1 MPCDLAVVIVSY
13 EARERLQ
20 DCLRSLPGG
29 ADGLSL
35 EVIVVDNAS
44 SDGSAE
50 MVERDFPHVS
60 LIRNK
65 ENVGFARASNA
76 GMERASAREVLLLNP
91 DTVVAPAAF
100 RRMLDVAE
108 QYPEVGLVA
117 PRLLNPSDR
126 SVQASF
132 RRFPSLRS
140 VFGGFALTNAF
151 LRRLPETPWRPEIEI
166 PTTAGWLTGACLLVR
181 RGLWK
186 EIGGLDEGYF
196 LYYEDADYCR
206 RAIRA
211 GWKLLLTESATVIHY
226 GGTSIGRVN
235 PGAIRLMTL
244 RSLFRYLSRDYS
256 PLMMRMVTPCVK
268 FLVLVSALAAVAEN
282 GLKALVYP
290 WVRRTERAER
300 HRRRFLRNKE
310 FLARYV
316 WEFLRS

>member
-13 EARERLQ
+13 EARERLR

-35 EVIVVDNAS
+35 EVIVVDNGS

-50 MVERDFPHVS
+50 TVERDFPHVS
-60 LIRNK
+60 LIRNE

-76 GMERASAREVLLLNP
+76 GMERASAQDFLLLNP

-100 RRMLDVAE
+100 RRMLEVAE
-108 QYPEVGLVA
+108 KYPEVGLVA
-117 PRLLNPSDR
+117 PRLLNPGDL
-126 SVQASF
+126 SVQPSF

-140 VFGGFALTNAF
+140 VFGGFGLTNAF
-151 LRRLPETPWRPEIEI
+151 LRWLPERPWRPEVEA

-181 RGLWK
+181 RRLWQ

-196 LYYEDADYCR
+196 LYYEDTDYCR

-211 GWKLLLTESATVIHY
+211 GWKLFLTETATVVHY
-226 GGTSIGRVN
+226 GGSSIGRVN

-244 RSLFRYLSRDYS
+244 RSLFLYLSRDYS
-256 PLMMRMVTPCVK
+256 PLIMRMVTPCVK
-268 FLVLVSALAAVAEN
+268 LLVLITALFAVAEN
-282 GLKALVYP
+282 GLKAFVYP
-290 WVRRTERAER
+290 WVRWNAKAER

-310 FLARYV
+310 FLSRYA
-316 WEFLRS
+316 WRFLWS